1 MVGEING
8 EKTTWQNGDLKM
20 EVTKNTST
28 VNVGN
33 LIPSQPD
40 KHFFSNPLRVYAGQ
54 LVTLTTSIKIDQVH
68 FEFDPSNTSSLDNL
82 KQSVPEGASYQVKDN
97 IFIIQPGVEATTF
110 VLEAAL
116 QFRIFSVTVY
126 FK

>member
-1 MVGEING
+1 
-8 EKTTWQNGDLKM
+8 
-20 EVTKNTST
+20 
-28 VNVGN
+28 
-33 LIPSQPD
+33 
-40 KHFFSNPLRVYAGQ
+40 
-54 LVTLTTSIKIDQVH
+54 
-68 FEFDPSNTSSLDNL
+68 
-82 KQSVPEGASYQVKDN
+82 VPEGASYQVKDN